1 MPTAN
6 GLPLLMLPGTLCDER
21 VFAAATAGLG
31 RQRYTIEMGGE
42 MSAPAMARRVLELAP
57 PRFALMGFSL
67 GVIVALE
74 VVAQTPQRVERI
86 ALIGGN
92 PRAMPAERV
101 PRRRAAVAKAKLVG
115 NAGYI
120 DDVWED
126 SVPAWRTDDAGLRA
140 ELKAMAVDTPLRSFE
155 EQIEIAIN
163 RADQRPAL
171 RDIAVPAL
179 IACGAEDRVCEPEL
193 SREMAAGIPG
203 ARLAIVER
211 AGHYLTLDQPEIMAG
226 LLAEW
231 LAAPARANQ
240 TASKE
245 FS

>member
-1 MPTAN
+1 
-6 GLPLLMLPGTLCDER
+6 
-21 VFAAATAGLG
+21 
-31 RQRYTIEMGGE
+31 
-42 MSAPAMARRVLELAP
+42 
-57 PRFALMGFSL
+57 
-67 GVIVALE
+67 
-74 VVAQTPQRVERI
+74 
-86 ALIGGN
+86 
-92 PRAMPAERV
+92 V

-231 LAAPARANQ
+231 LAAPARAKQ